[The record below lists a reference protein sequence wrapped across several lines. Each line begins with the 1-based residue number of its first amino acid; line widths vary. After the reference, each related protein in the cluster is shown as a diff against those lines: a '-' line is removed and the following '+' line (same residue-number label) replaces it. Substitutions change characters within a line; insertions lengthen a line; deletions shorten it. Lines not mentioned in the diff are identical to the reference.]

1 MKGRAID
8 SRVFQLSSHR
18 SCTTYSNNTFRAAE
32 VRASLGPATRVGL
45 TRHAR
50 LARGARVGARRA
62 RLRRRRGLRR
72 GRRSARPGRALRL
85 RGRVRYERPFHG
97 AAPPR
102 RALSFVVYFSRTS
115 FARSPRGCV
124 VHVRHRP
131 RQGHVLR
138 RDRVR
143 ARGRHAA
150 RRQTRHPHRRRHQD
164 PDEGNRRVS
173 SRARRRLR
181 RVSHRRH
188 IPDDRRRRVR
198 RRRRWR
204 RRRAVRHRRRRGR
217 DACIQRRPTVLRPKR
232 SSTALRGR
240 TRRAPDPRERTPIQR
255 VQRRG
260 RRGRC
265 RRRARRGPARYVR
278 R

>member
-1 MKGRAID
+1 MRGRAID
-8 SRVFQLSSHR
+8 SRVFQLSTHNR

-72 GRRSARPGRALRL
+72 GRRAARPGRALRL

-97 AAPPR
+97 PARPRGAP
-102 RALSFVVYFSRTS
+102 SFVVYFSRTS

-198 RRRRWR
+198 RRRR
-204 RRRAVRHRRRRGR
+204 RAVRHRRRRGR
-217 DACIQRRPTVLRPKR
+217 DACIQRRPTVLRRKR